1 MHKNQ
6 DCAIILIF
14 QYTNIKIKLCN
25 YQSICDDKN
34 VIVIILTTVLLII
47 ILIIIIILATVEA
60 AIVTVIVIIVIND
73 IVVLF
78 FQVLPSWVVI
88 TQALQA
94 KQRSEIL
101 ALFFFFCIQSKIA
114 VKLVNFMAYLPAVKK
129 NRVLSKSKSR
139 CLCLRN
145 KSQNILHIKEVPT
158 FKWHKMKMK
167 NVEPILC
174 MTDSSIYYHV
184 TH

>member
-14 QYTNIKIKLCN
+14 QYTNIKIILCN

-34 VIVIILTTVLLII
+34 VIVIIITTVLLII
-47 ILIIIIILATVEA
+47 ILIIIIIILATVET
-60 AIVTVIVIIVIND
+60 AIVTVIV
-73 IVVLF
+73 VLF
-78 FQVLPSWVVI
+78 FLVLPSWVVI